1 LIKVENVCKRF
12 DETEALKGVTI
23 KIQRGSIFGIVGR
36 NGAGKTTLLK
46 ILTGVYKADS
56 GSVFCN
62 GEPVFE
68 NPQVKS
74 KIFFV
79 PDNPYFFRNFSIYN
93 MANFY
98 KGIYNTWDSRHF
110 ENLLKIFNL
119 PLKKRIS
126 KFSKGMQKQC
136 AILFALSS
144 RPELLVLDEPFDG
157 LDPVIRQSVKKLL
170 IEDVADRSASVIIS
184 SHNLRELEDFCDTI
198 AILHEGKILLCSNI
212 EELKLDTCKIQAVF
226 KKNFLPESLN
236 RFKVISYSKK
246 SNIEVIIVKGN
257 REEILDTLKD
267 FEPVL
272 LDILPLSLEEIFIYE
287 MGGLKDELTQIMD

>member
-56 GSVFCN
+56 GCILYD

-79 PDNPYFFRNFSIYN
+79 PDNPYFFRNFSIYD

-98 KGIYNTWDSRHF
+98 KGIYNSWDSRHF

-236 RFKVISYSKK
+236 RFKIISYYKK

-257 REEILDTLKD
+257 KEEILDTLKD

>member
-1 LIKVENVCKRF
+1 MIKVESISKRF
-12 DETEALKGVTI
+12 DDVIALKEVTLN
-23 KIQRGSIFGIVGR
+23 IQKGSIFGTVGR

-46 ILTGVYKADS
+46 ILTGVYKPDS
-56 GSVFCN
+56 GSVFCD

-68 NPQVKS
+68 NPLAKS

-79 PDNPYFFRNFSIYN
+79 PDNPYFFGSFSIYD

-98 KGIYNTWDSRHF
+98 KGIYNSWDSRYF

-136 AILFALSS
+136 AVLFALSS
-144 RPELLVLDEPFDG
+144 RPEVLVLDEPFDG

-170 IEDVADRSASVIIS
+170 IEDVADRSTTVIIS

-198 AILHEGKILLCSNI
+198 AILHEGKVVLCSNI
-212 EELKLDTCKIQAVF
+212 EELKSDTCKIQAVF
-226 KKNFLPESLN
+226 KKNFLPESLS

-246 SNIEVIIVKGN
+246 GNIEVIIAKGN
-257 REEILDTLKD
+257 REEILDTLKG
-267 FEPVL
+267 FEPVV

-287 MGGLKDELTQIMD
+287 MGGLKDELVQILD

>member
-56 GSVFCN
+56 GCILYD

-98 KGIYNTWDSRHF
+98 KGIYNSWDSRHF

-144 RPELLVLDEPFDG
+144 RPELFVLDEPFDG

-198 AILHEGKILLCSNI
+198 AILHEGKVLLCSNI

-257 REEILDTLKD
+257 KEEILDTLKD

>member
-1 LIKVENVCKRF
+1 MIKVENVCKRF

-56 GSVFCN
+56 GCILYD

-79 PDNPYFFRNFSIYN
+79 PDNPYFFRNFSIYD

-98 KGIYNTWDSRHF
+98 KGIYNSWDSRHF

-236 RFKVISYSKK
+236 RFKIISYYKK

-257 REEILDTLKD
+257 KEEILDTLKD

>member
-56 GSVFCN
+56 GCILYD

-79 PDNPYFFRNFSIYN
+79 PDNPYFFGSFSIYD

-98 KGIYNTWDSRHF
+98 KGIYNTWDSHHF
-110 ENLLKIFNL
+110 ENLLKIYNL

-144 RPELLVLDEPFDG
+144 RPELFVLDEPFDG

-198 AILHEGKILLCSNI
+198 AILHEGKVLLCSNI

-236 RFKVISYSKK
+236 RFKIISYYKK

-257 REEILDTLKD
+257 KEEILDTLKD

>member
-1 LIKVENVCKRF
+1 MIKVENVCKRF

-56 GSVFCN
+56 GCILYD

-98 KGIYNTWDSRHF
+98 KGIYNTWDSHHF

-144 RPELLVLDEPFDG
+144 RPEFFVLDEPFDG

-236 RFKVISYSKK
+236 RFKVISYYKK

-257 REEILDTLKD
+257 KEEILDTLKD